1 MNNVMKGYQNMKHS
15 KIVSLVLLSALL
27 FTTACG
33 NKDPYAEYAYDDL
46 YESDSSNDNAVVTDD
61 TVSSEKTETA
71 NTNTA
76 SDSTPDFGPL
86 AEGLTYEGDYIWVND
101 KPEYAQLI
109 EIMRSECTKT
119 NFNKGVY
126 ILANDDEVIFL
137 AGLNSTETDGI
148 TQVNPYT
155 TYEAGALALPIT
167 AVAIYQLEE
176 QEKLKLTDTIDKYL
190 PEYEFGKQ
198 ITINNLLYMQSGVYD
213 YLRSP
218 KDFWGDAYDGING
231 DFSDRVYNDEVTD
244 EEFMQALND
253 SGFKHEPGGLV
264 NYCITD
270 YHLLAMIIENV
281 TGESYADYV
290 QKNIFDVCG
299 MENSSAMGKGD
310 ITSVP
315 DVNMGGDAKYIEMP
329 NTLRGAWDTH
339 SCAAD
344 VLAFNR
350 ALMSNRLISGESKDK
365 MLTSQKGY
373 AIEIYAGGL
382 FLADNSNAFASSGGV
397 QSYLN
402 LDCFIPDTRYGNLY
416 LIDLESTLRAYYV
429 SENIS
434 RRIIEE
440 TK

>member
-71 NTNTA
+71 NTA
-76 SDSTPDFGPL
+76 SDSIPDFGPL
-86 AEGLTYEGDYIWVND
+86 SEGLTYEGDYIWVND

-350 ALMSNRLISGESKDK
+350 ALMSNRLLSGESKDK

-402 LDCFIPDTRYGNLY
+402 LDCFIPDTGYGNLY